1 MKMVCPF
8 CHRRIDGDSMYC
20 MFCGERVSGSL
31 QQLANAEPRQA
42 PELPP
47 VPPKPR
53 NADRY
58 KDLVMIGK
66 GGMGEVWS
74 ARDSRLNRKVA
85 IKRILSKYMKSTTV
99 LHRFLREAR
108 AIAQLSHYN
117 IVQIYEL
124 EQDETG
130 IYIVMEYVDGISVLE
145 RLRQKGPYTVAEIVP
160 ILSQICDALAL
171 AHERGIIHRDI
182 KPANILLTL
191 GGVPKLVDFGL
202 AHEPESDSTAVGS
215 VLGTVDF
222 MAPEQRV
229 SATNVDGRADVFG
242 LAATAYQMLTGER
255 PRHLYPERI
264 PIELRATML
273 MALEEH
279 PDRRIPSAV
288 EFKRRLN
295 ALDSIAE
302 ASPDKV
308 NCPRCGKPNPPAFH
322 YCGSCGQTLVNRIQS
337 GASHLLEEINLGA
350 SASDNPVG

>member
-1 MKMVCPF
+1 
-8 CHRRIDGDSMYC
+8 

-31 QQLANAEPRQA
+31 QQLANAEPRA
-42 PELPP
+42 TPELPP

-58 KDLVMIGK
+58 KDLVLIGK

-74 ARDSRLNRKVA
+74 ARDTRLNRKVA
-85 IKRILSKYMKSTTV
+85 IKRILAKYMKSTTV

-130 IYIVMEYVDGISVLE
+130 IYIVMEFVDGTSVLE
-145 RLRQKGPYTVAEIVP
+145 RLRQKGPYPVSEILP
-160 ILSQICDALAL
+160 ILSQMCDALPL
-171 AHERGIIHRDI
+171 AHDRGIIHRDI
-182 KPANILLTL
+182 KPANILLTT
-191 GGVPKLVDFGL
+191 GNVPKLVDFGL
-202 AHEPESDSTAVGS
+202 AHEPESDSTAIGS

-242 LAATAYQMLTGER
+242 LAASAYQMLTGER

-264 PIELRATML
+264 PIELRATL
-273 MALEEH
+273 LQALEEH
-279 PDRRIPSAV
+279 PDRRIPSAA
-288 EFKRRLN
+288 EFKRRLTV
-295 ALDSIAE
+295 LDTSNE
-302 ASPDKV
+302 AKSDRV
-308 NCPRCGKPNPPAFH
+308 VCNRCGKPNPSAFH
-322 YCGSCGQTLVNRIQS
+322 FCGSCGTRL
-337 GASHLLEEINLGA
+337 GAVSPPSADGVREEIDLAGGKA
-350 SASDNPVG
+350 LPI

>member
-8 CHRRIDGDSMYC
+8 CHRRIDGDSSYC

-31 QQLANAEPRQA
+31 QQLANAEPRA
-42 PELPP
+42 TPELPP

-58 KDLVMIGK
+58 KDLVLIGK

-74 ARDSRLNRKVA
+74 ARDTRLNRKVA
-85 IKRILSKYMKSTTV
+85 IKRILAKYMKSTTV

-108 AIAQLSHYN
+108 SIAQLSHYN

-130 IYIVMEYVDGISVLE
+130 IYIVMEFVDGTSVLE
-145 RLRQKGPYTVAEIVP
+145 RLRQKGPYSVAEIIP
-160 ILSQICDALAL
+160 ILSQMCDALQL
-171 AHERGIIHRDI
+171 AHDRGIIHRDI
-182 KPANILLTL
+182 KPANILLTG

-202 AHEPESDSTAVGS
+202 AHEPESDSTAIGS

-264 PIELRATML
+264 PIELRSTL
-273 MALEEH
+273 LQALEEH
-279 PDRRIPSAV
+279 PDRRIPSAA
-288 EFKRRLN
+288 EFKRRLTV
-295 ALDSIAE
+295 LDSSMVVHA
-302 ASPDKV
+302 DKV
-308 NCPRCGKPNPPAFH
+308 VCSRCGKPNPPAFH
-322 YCGSCGQTLVNRIQS
+322 FCGSCGTRL
-337 GASHLLEEINLGA
+337 ASAAPPAPEGVREEISLAG
-350 SASDNPVG
+350 SGPI

>member
-8 CHRRIDGDSMYC
+8 CHRRIDGDSTYC

-31 QQLANAEPRQA
+31 QQLANSEPRA
-42 PELPP
+42 TPELPP

-58 KDLVMIGK
+58 KELVMIGK

-85 IKRILSKYMKSTTV
+85 IKRILAKYMKSSTV

-108 AIAQLSHYN
+108 SIAQLSHYN

-130 IYIVMEYVDGISVLE
+130 IYIVMEFVDGQSVLE
-145 RLRQKGPYTVAEIVP
+145 HLRAKGPYSVAEIVP
-160 ILSQICDALAL
+160 ILSQICDALSL
-171 AHERGIIHRDI
+171 AHDRGIIHRDI
-182 KPANILLTL
+182 KPANILLTT

-264 PIELRATML
+264 PIELRQTLL

-279 PDRRIPSAV
+279 PDRRIPSTA
-288 EFKRRLN
+288 EFKRRLTV
-295 ALDSIAE
+295 LDS
-302 ASPDKV
+302 ASDSSTEKV
-308 NCPRCGKPNPPAFH
+308 ACPRCGKSNPPTFH
-322 YCGSCGQTLVNRIQS
+322 FCGTCGQTLVTRVMQS
-337 GASHLLEEINLGA
+337 GKANLMEEFNLAEGSGSGA
-350 SASDNPVG
+350 A

>member
-8 CHRRIDGDSMYC
+8 CHRRIDGDSSYC

-31 QQLANAEPRQA
+31 QQLANAEPRA
-42 PELPP
+42 TPELPP

-58 KDLVMIGK
+58 KDLVLIGK

-74 ARDSRLNRKVA
+74 ARDTRLNRKVA
-85 IKRILSKYMKSTTV
+85 IKRILAKYMKSTTV

-130 IYIVMEYVDGISVLE
+130 IYIVMEFVDGTSVLE
-145 RLRQKGPYTVAEIVP
+145 RLRQKGPYPVSEIVP
-160 ILSQICDALAL
+160 ILSQMCDALQL
-171 AHERGIIHRDI
+171 AHDRGIIHRDI
-182 KPANILLTL
+182 KPANILLTT

-202 AHEPESDSTAVGS
+202 AHEPESDSTAIGS

-264 PIELRATML
+264 PLELRSTL
-273 MALEEH
+273 LQALEEH
-279 PDRRIPSAV
+279 PDRRVPSAA
-288 EFKRRLN
+288 EFKRRLTV
-295 ALDSIAE
+295 LDSTPETRI
-302 ASPDKV
+302 DKV
-308 NCPRCGKPNPPAFH
+308 VCSRCGKPNPPAFH
-322 YCGSCGQTLVNRIQS
+322 FCGSCGTRLVTAGPPNAEGLR
-337 GASHLLEEINLGA
+337 EEISLTGG
-350 SASDNPVG
+350 SGGT